1 MRDKI
6 IYIAGQDGMVGK
18 EIYNLFKGKGLNVI
32 NCSRKDLD
40 LTSQLDVNNWFK
52 KFKPNI
58 VINAAGKVGGILDNS
73 LNKKDY
79 IYVNTMIGFNLLN
92 ASLSHNVKKFI
103 NLGSAC
109 IYPKKAKQ
117 PIKEESILS
126 SRLEESNEGYAIS
139 KISVLKFCEY
149 IKIELK
155 KDFIT
160 LQPTNLYGKGDN
172 FDLKSCHVIPAL
184 IRKFHEA
191 KLNKNTSVEV
201 WGTGRAKRE
210 FMHISDLANAV
221 YFCLNNKIN
230 HSYVN
235 VSSSDYL
242 TIKNLAKLIKNI
254 TGYKGK
260 IYFNKKYPDGVIERS
275 LSNDRLKKLGW
286 RSKVLLKDGIKNY
299 YDYFKTLSL

>member
-18 EIYNLFKGKGLNVI
+18 ELYNLFKGKGLNVI
-32 NCSRKDLD
+32 DCSRKDLD

-79 IYVNTMIGFNLLN
+79 IYINTMIGFNLLN
-92 ASLSHNVKKFI
+92 ACLSYNVEKFI

-109 IYPKKAKQ
+109 IYPKKTKQ

-149 IKIELK
+149 IKVELK
-155 KDFIT
+155 KDYIT
-160 LQPTNLYGKGDN
+160 LQPTNLYGEGDN

-184 IRKFHEA
+184 VRKFHEA
-191 KLNKNTSVEV
+191 KLNKNSSVEV
-201 WGTGRAKRE
+201 WGSGRAKRE
-210 FMHISDLANAV
+210 FMHISDLADAV
-221 YFCLNNKIN
+221 YFCLNNKII
-230 HSYVN
+230 HSYIN
-235 VSSSDYL
+235 VSSADYL
-242 TIKNLAKLIKNI
+242 SIKNLAKLIKNI

-260 IYFNKKYPDGVIERS
+260 IYFNKKYPDGVMERR
-275 LSNDRLKKLGW
+275 LENGRLKKLGW
-286 RSKVLLKDGIKNY
+286 RSKVLLKDGIKSY

>member
-18 EIYNLFKGKGLNVI
+18 AIYNLFKSKGLNVI
-32 NCSRKDLD
+32 DCSRKDLD

-73 LNKKDY
+73 LKKKDY

-92 ASLSHNVKKFI
+92 SSLSFNVKKFI

-109 IYPKKAKQ
+109 IYPKKTKQ

-149 IKIELK
+149 IKVELK

-160 LQPTNLYGKGDN
+160 LQPTNLYGEGDN

-201 WGTGRAKRE
+201 WGSGRAKRE
-210 FMHISDLANAV
+210 FMHISDLADAV
-221 YFCLNNKIN
+221 YFCLNNKIAHN
-230 HSYVN
+230 YVN
-235 VSSSDYL
+235 VSSTDYL
-242 TIKNLAKLIKNI
+242 SIKNLANLIKNI

-260 IYFNKKYPDGVIERS
+260 IYFNKKYPDGVMERK
-275 LSNDRLKKLGW
+275 LGNDRLKKLGW
-286 RSKVLLKDGIKNY
+286 RSKVLLKDGIKSY

>member
-18 EIYNLFKGKGLNVI
+18 EIYNLFKDKGLNVI
-32 NCSRKDLD
+32 DCRRKDLD

-92 ASLSHNVKKFI
+92 ASLYFNVKKFI

-109 IYPKKAKQ
+109 IYPKKTKQ
-117 PIKEESILS
+117 PIKEDSILS
-126 SRLEESNEGYAIS
+126 SRLEETNEGYAIS

-149 IKIELK
+149 IKVELK

-172 FDLKSCHVIPAL
+172 FDLKSSHVIPAL

-210 FMHISDLANAV
+210 FMHTSDLANAV
-221 YFCLNNKIN
+221 YFCLNNKIL

-242 TIKNLAKLIKNI
+242 SIKNLAKLIKNI

-260 IYFNKKYPDGVIERS
+260 IYFNKKYPDGVMQRR
-275 LSNDRLKKLGW
+275 LGNDRLKKLGW